1 MIKKLPNFSKKIHI
15 NIISNLFEKKY
26 SEIMPVWSSLQL
38 EWMNSVYKTF
48 HDYEKFMIVI
58 YLMQR
63 TFNFNSKD
71 FVKLTY
77 NDFFNQRFIEIKKF
91 NITEISTA
99 LNIPKESTRRKINEL
114 EKIGII
120 NRLQK
125 KIILNQHSWTVL
137 NLEEIIKIMSRFST
151 IFLNILYNEKIIS
164 NQFTNENIKIT
175 VKENFFDVWKLYF
188 DMQIQFL
195 LNFKAIFKNLEIFHV
210 NAVCITNQFLNS
222 KQQDNSKMS
231 KAYFLDKY
239 FFTKQIIISGIN
251 AKSISDITGIPRA
264 TVTRK
269 LEKLVKEK
277 YLKIDKKKHYTV
289 SGFHKKKMILTQK
302 KNFNNI
308 SIFIAHVCNLMIFK
322 ETNKK
327 DEKHLFNLKS

>member
-1 MIKKLPNFSKKIHI
+1 MLKKLPDSSKKIHS
-15 NIISNLFEKKY
+15 NIILNLLEKKY
-26 SEIMPVWSSLQL
+26 SDIMPIWVSLQL

-58 YLMQR
+58 YLIQR

-77 NDFFNQRFIEIKKF
+77 NDFLNQDFIEIKKF
-91 NITEISTA
+91 NIIEISTA

-120 NRLQK
+120 NRIKK
-125 KIILNQHSWTVL
+125 KIVLNKSSWTTL
-137 NLEEIIKIMSRFST
+137 NLEEIIKIMSRSST
-151 IFLNILYNEKIIS
+151 IFLKILYNEKIIS
-164 NQFTNENIKIT
+164 NQFASENIKI
-175 VKENFFDVWKLYF
+175 VAKENFFDVWKLYYN
-188 DMQIQFL
+188 MQIQFL
-195 LNFKAIFKNLEIFHV
+195 LNFKVVFKNLELFHV

-251 AKSISDITGIPRA
+251 AMSISDITGIPRA